1 MSVKRSL
8 SGADTI
14 SRKKPRTGSKKGKRV
29 NNPNAPIKSTEERL
43 RFIQDESWKDD
54 EARELEGLVFG
65 KAFAGNDD
73 EVMLADNDEPVQLGF
88 EFSSGAGEL
97 GHLEDNDL
105 FVLDGADAILPSTHD
120 GESEEDEDANRSERG
135 SSRSGDDEATPPP
148 QPTLPKPKSRA
159 AWHDP
164 SDLASSATLAP
175 AAPSA
180 RLRKLRHAPDENI
193 ADLST
198 KEYESR
204 LRAQFKRIHGEASW
218 VSKAR
223 AKARGTG
230 EEDASEASDALAGVV
245 LRPRTRRGD
254 GKLQVRRLHDV
265 LSGDGQGEIKSV
277 VFHPSERV
285 SVLAVGSSDR
295 RVRLY
300 GVSSTAPPTLVQ
312 TLHIPSL
319 PLSSSESLAFSP
331 SGREMLM
338 SSDRRGFAWLWDLEG
353 GRVTRRELSAPAS
366 VLDEGFNRHKRPR
379 EGSGVSFPSFS
390 PTGSLL
396 SLATEGTICLYDWRN
411 TGSGRSQ
418 GTLVSSFKPGTAKG
432 DGGIAGVRWVGENT
446 LSVLLSSSTVLL
458 YDTRNTARSTL
469 SSTPCVSKWTDE
481 GGGFRGSAR
490 CLGTSAGLGD
500 GAAGWLG
507 VGSSSGLINL
517 YSPSSLGEAMSA
529 GSPKPLKTIESLTTP
544 VSLLRFNSDA
554 SMLALASKG
563 TSGKTS
569 VGMRLFNTNSLT
581 TYSNWPTSA
590 TPLGR
595 VTAVD
600 FSRRGNG
607 QEYLAVG
614 NVRGRVT
621 LWSIEQ
627 FPLELSP
634 VTPLDITTMHTTDRL
649 LLRAYEDDDKRD
661 ILALYNDP
669 SVARFISL
677 DDLVPRDAA
686 YFDTHIRPL
695 NAGCLFYAVIV
706 TREPANAPK
715 LNPNRDG
722 AGPLVHNAVF
732 AELEPEPRTFVGE
745 VSLSLTGRTAKNR
758 DVTLHIAIRQG
769 MQGRGYGAEVLRWL
783 VDYTF
788 RALGMHRM
796 SLGVFESNVG
806 AYRIYKRLGF
816 VEEGRLR
823 EAVRTPEGTW
833 DDLIHMGILEDEWRM
848 RREDR
853 SNARV

>member
-8 SGADTI
+8 TDADTI

-43 RFIQDESWKDD
+43 RFIQDDSWKDD

-73 EVMLADNDEPVQLGF
+73 EVVLADNDEPVQLGF
-88 EFSSGAGEL
+88 EFGSGAGEL

-105 FVLDGADAILPSTHD
+105 FVLDGADEIPPSTHD
-120 GESEEDEDANRSERG
+120 GGSEEDEDADRSERG
-135 SSRSGDDEATPPP
+135 SSRSGDDDATPPP
-148 QPTLPKPKSRA
+148 QRSLSKPKSRA

-164 SDLASSATLAP
+164 SDLASSTTLAP

-230 EEDASEASDALAGVV
+230 EEDADEDALAGVV
-245 LRPRTRRGD
+245 LKPRTKRGD

-265 LSGDGQGEIKSV
+265 MSGDGQGEIKSV

-366 VLDEGFNRHKRPR
+366 VLDEGFNRRKRPR
-379 EGSGVSFPSFS
+379 EGSGISFPSFS

-458 YDTRNTARSTL
+458 YDTRSTSRSTL

-517 YSPSSLGEAMSA
+517 YSPSSLDEAMSA

-544 VSLLRFNSDA
+544 VSLLRFNADA
-554 SMLALASKG
+554 SMLALASKD

-621 LWSIEQ
+621 LWSVEH
-627 FPLELSP
+627 FPLAPLP
-634 VTPLDITTMHTTDRL
+634 VTPLDNIMYTTDRL
-649 LLRAYEDDDKRD
+649 LLRAYEDEDKRD

-669 SVARFISL
+669 CVARYISF
-677 DDLVPRDAA
+677 DHLVPRDAA
-686 YFDTHIRPL
+686 YFDTHIRPVT
-695 NAGCLFYAVIV
+695 AGCLFHAVIV

-715 LNPNRDG
+715 LNAYRDG
-722 AGPLVHNAVF
+722 ASPHVL
-732 AELEPEPRTFVGE
+732 AEPEPEPRTFVGE
-745 VSLSLTGRTAKNR
+745 VALSLTGHTAKNR
-758 DVTLHIAIRQG
+758 DVTVGIAIRHG
-769 MQGRGYGAEVLRWL
+769 MQGRGFGTEVLRWM

-788 RALGMHRM
+788 RTLGMHRL

-823 EAVRTPEGTW
+823 EAVRTPEETW
-833 DDLIHMGILEDEWRM
+833 DDLIYMGILEDEWRI
-848 RREDR
+848 RCEDR
-853 SNARV
+853 LRRCNFRMKPLQ

>member
-1 MSVKRSL
+1 MSVKRAL
-8 SGADTI
+8 TDADTI

-43 RFIQDESWKDD
+43 RFIQDDSWKDD

-73 EVMLADNDEPVQLGF
+73 EVVLADNDEPVQLGF
-88 EFSSGAGEL
+88 EFDSGAGEL

-105 FVLDGADAILPSTHD
+105 FVLDGVNDIPPSIHD
-120 GESEEDEDANRSERG
+120 GDSEDEDADRNERG
-135 SSRSGDDEATPPP
+135 SSRSGDDDATPPP
-148 QPTLPKPKSRA
+148 QPSLPKSKSRA

-164 SDLASSATLAP
+164 SDLASSTTLAP

-230 EEDASEASDALAGVV
+230 EEDADEASDVLAGVV
-245 LRPRTRRGD
+245 LKPRTKRGD

-265 LSGDGQGEIKSV
+265 LSGDGQGEIKCV

-300 GVSSTAPPTLVQ
+300 GVSSSAPSTLVQ

-366 VLDEGFNRHKRPR
+366 VLDEGFNRRKRPR
-379 EGSGVSFPSFS
+379 EGSGISFPSFS

-446 LSVLLSSSTVLL
+446 LSVLLSSSSVLL
-458 YDTRNTARSTL
+458 YDTRNTSRSTL

-529 GSPKPLKTIESLTTP
+529 GSPKPVKTIESLTTP
-544 VSLLRFNSDA
+544 ISLLRFNADA
-554 SMLALASKG
+554 SMLALASKD

-569 VGMRLFNTNSLT
+569 VGMRLFNTNALT

-590 TPLGR
+590 TPIGR

-607 QEYLAVG
+607 QEFLAVG

-621 LWSIEQ
+621 LWSTC
-627 FPLELSP
+627 FPLASLP
-634 VTPLDITTMHTTDRL
+634 VTPLDINMYTTDRL
-649 LLRAYEDDDKRD
+649 LLRAYEDEDRRD

-669 SVARFISL
+669 SVARYISF
-677 DDLVPRDAA
+677 DHLVPRDAA
-686 YFDTHIRPL
+686 YFDTHIRP
-695 NAGCLFYAVIV
+695 AVIV

-715 LNPNRDG
+715 LGPSRDG
-722 AGPLVHNAVF
+722 AATL
-732 AELEPEPRTFVGE
+732 TSVGE
-745 VSLSLTGRTAKNR
+745 VSLSLAGCTAKNR
-758 DVTLHIAIRQG
+758 DVTLDIAIRQG
-769 MQGRGYGAEVLRWL
+769 MQGRGYGTEVLRWL
-783 VDYTF
+783 VGYTF
-788 RALGMHRM
+788 RALGMHRL
-796 SLGVFESNVG
+796 SLDLFESNVG

-833 DDLIHMGILEDEWRM
+833 DDLIHMGILEDEWRI
-848 RREDR
+848 RCEDR
-853 SNARV
+853 SSARDEPAQVRARTQ